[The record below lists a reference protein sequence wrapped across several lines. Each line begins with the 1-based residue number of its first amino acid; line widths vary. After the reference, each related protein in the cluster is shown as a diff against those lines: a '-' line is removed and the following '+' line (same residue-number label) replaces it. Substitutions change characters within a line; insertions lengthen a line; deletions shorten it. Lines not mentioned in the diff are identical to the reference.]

1 MPVLRDNNVSLPHWY
16 VQNQKQRKIIRET
29 RECDSRSSSD
39 SGFEIFCI
47 QRVLIS
53 WNQSYKSNRFDSKSI
68 STYMMNDTICDM
80 LAGTLKLGRQS
91 TVMALRYW
99 LSGGP
104 PSAVQLS

>member
-1 MPVLRDNNVSLPHWY
+1 
-16 VQNQKQRKIIRET
+16 
-29 RECDSRSSSD
+29 
-39 SGFEIFCI
+39 
-47 QRVLIS
+47 
-53 WNQSYKSNRFDSKSI
+53 
-68 STYMMNDTICDM
+68 MMNDTICDM